1 MRLPLLWLH
10 DYVDPGLPPAALAER
25 LAMTGTEVERVTSH
39 GVGALEHFVVG
50 RVLSAEQHPDA
61 DRLTVCMVAVGE
73 GDTAQIVCGAPNVA
87 AGQTVAVARPGAV
100 MPDGTKLKKAKLRG
114 QASEGMILAEDEV
127 AIGTEHAGI
136 MVLDDDLVPGTALAD
151 VLPIASDVLELELT
165 PNRPDCLGVY
175 GVAREVHAA
184 TAAPLRPPPW
194 TGDGGTESGGRDRV
208 DVPGVSVEVHDED
221 LCPRFTLR
229 LFEGVTIGP
238 SPEWLKARLMAAG
251 QRPISNVVDITNYAM
266 LLAGQPMH
274 AFDADRVAGGGLVVR
289 RARDGETLTT
299 LDDVERRLDGEM
311 CLIED
316 EDGPTSIA
324 GIMGGARSEVSEGTT
339 RVLMEAATWNGPN
352 IQRTSQ
358 RLGLRTEASGRFE
371 KQLQPE
377 QALEGQAVAARL
389 MVELCGA
396 RPVGGT
402 IDVASDAVRDAAV
415 PRTLRLREARVERLL
430 GAPIPRSEQSA
441 LLERLGF
448 GVVEATDGLDVT
460 VPHWRRGDVTR
471 EVDLVEEV
479 ARLWGLE
486 KLPVTLPSRRGAT
499 GRLTAEQRLR
509 RRAEDAMVGAGLH
522 EVLGWS
528 FAAPDLVDRLALA
541 ADDPRRRVVA
551 LRNPMSEDQS
561 VLRTTLLGSLLDVV
575 RRNRARG
582 AGDVRLWEYGA
593 VYLQRG
599 AGREGD
605 GDASGNGRA
614 RADGRV
620 PGLDRLPGERQHLA
634 ALLSGRLRHATWREP
649 DPPAAD
655 FFAAKG
661 VLAAL
666 LDALRVP
673 WTVESAREPFLH
685 PGRAARVLAG
695 GRPAGWIGELHPAV
709 AAEWDVEQQTSGF
722 ELDFGVLAAAVAVPD
737 YEDLISFPAVRQDLA
752 VVVADDVP
760 AATVVEVVRDAGGPL
775 LRHAEVFDVYR
786 GAQVGEG
793 RASLAVRLEF
803 RAGDRTLTDEEA
815 AERRERIVEAL
826 AERLGGEL
834 RG

>member
-1 MRLPLLWLH
+1 VRLPLLWLH
-10 DYVDPGLPPAALAER
+10 DYVDPGLEPVALAER
-25 LAMTGTEVERVTSH
+25 LAMTGTEVERVLSH
-39 GVGALEHFVVG
+39 GVGELEHFIVG
-50 RVLSAEQHPDA
+50 RVLSAERHPDA
-61 DRLTVCMVAVGE
+61 DRLTVCIVAVGE

-87 AGQTVAVARPGAV
+87 AGQTVAVARPGAI
-100 MPDGTKLKKAKLRG
+100 MPDGTRLKKAKLRG
-114 QASEGMILAEDEV
+114 QTSDGMILAEDEV
-127 AIGTEHAGI
+127 AIGTDHAGI
-136 MVLDDDLVPGTALAD
+136 MVLDDDLVPGTPLAD
-151 VLPIASDVLELELT
+151 VLPIATDVLELELT

-184 TAAPLRPPPW
+184 TGAALAPPPW
-194 TGDGGTESGGRDRV
+194 TGDGGVESGGRDRV
-208 DVPGVSVEVHDED
+208 VPGVAVEVRDPD

-229 LFEGVTIGP
+229 VLEDVTIGP
-238 SPEWLKARLMAAG
+238 SPEWLKARLTAAG

-266 LLAGQPMH
+266 LLTGQPMH
-274 AFDADRVAGGGLVVR
+274 AFDADRVAGGRLVVR

-299 LDDVERRLDGEM
+299 LDGVERRLDADM
-311 CLIED
+311 VLIED
-316 EDGPTSIA
+316 DEGPTSIA
-324 GIMGGARSEVSEGTT
+324 GIMGGARSEVSGSTT

-377 QALEGQAVAARL
+377 QALEGQAIAARL
-389 MVELCGA
+389 MAELCGA
-396 RPVGGT
+396 RPVGGI
-402 IDVASDAVRDAAV
+402 IDAAAEGVRDGGS
-415 PRTLRLREARVERLL
+415 PRVLRLREARVERLL
-430 GAPIPRSEQSA
+430 GAPIPRPEQAA

-448 GVVEATDGLDVT
+448 GIVEAADGLDVT

-499 GRLTAEQRLR
+499 GRLTSEQRLR
-509 RRAEDAMVGAGLH
+509 RRAEDALVGAGLH

-528 FAAPDLVDRLALA
+528 FAAPDLVERLGLP
-541 ADDPRRRVVA
+541 ADDLRRRVVA
-551 LRNPMSEDQS
+551 LRNPMSDEQS

-575 RRNRARG
+575 RRNRARE
-582 AGDVRLWEYGA
+582 AADVRVWEYGA
-593 VYLQRG
+593 VYTARVP
-599 AGREGD
+599 ATAASNGD
-605 GDASGNGRA
+605 GA
-614 RADGRV
+614 RPRV
-620 PGLDRLPGERQHLA
+620 PGLDRLPDERQHLG
-634 ALLSGRLRHATWREP
+634 ALLAGRLRPPTWRDPE
-649 DPPAAD
+649 PPAAD

-661 VLAAL
+661 VLGGL

-673 WTVESAREPFLH
+673 WAVEPAREPFLH

-695 GRPAGWIGELHPAV
+695 SERRPAGWVGELHPAV
-709 AAEWDVEQQTSGF
+709 AGAWDLPAAAGF
-722 ELDFGVLAAAVAVPD
+722 ELDFGVLAAAAVAVPD

-752 VVVADDVP
+752 VVVAEAVP
-760 AATVVEVVRDAGGPL
+760 AAAVIDVVREAGGPL
-775 LRHAEVFDVYR
+775 LRRAEVFDVYR

-803 RAGDRTLTDEEA
+803 RAGDRTLTDEEVA
-815 AERRERIVEAL
+815 GRREGIVAAL